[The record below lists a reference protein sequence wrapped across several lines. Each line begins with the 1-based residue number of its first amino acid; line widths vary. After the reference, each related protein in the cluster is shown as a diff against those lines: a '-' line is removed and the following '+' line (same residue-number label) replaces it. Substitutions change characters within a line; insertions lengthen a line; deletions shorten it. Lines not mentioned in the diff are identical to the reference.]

1 MSLLI
6 ANGTVVTSLHP
17 VAVQPADVF
26 IGGGHVVGL
35 GDPTAEEAAERVVQT
50 TIDASGCLVIPG
62 NVNAHMHLY
71 SALARGMP
79 YDLEPPTSFL
89 QILQRVWWR
98 LDRALDDDSVRASA
112 LVGGME
118 ALLAGTTTLIDHHA
132 SPHAIDGSLDIVAE
146 ALSSLGLRSVC
157 CYEVSDRDGPEL
169 AAAGLAESRRFAR
182 RAGAGELPLARAMVG
197 AHASFTLSDETL
209 AACVEIAR
217 DAGIGIHIHAAED
230 AADEAD
236 AERRFGMRVAARLAD
251 AGVLDEHTLL
261 AHGVHLDEDEVR
273 LVRAAGATL
282 AHNARS
288 NMNNAVGRTPLAG
301 LGERVAL
308 GTDGIGS
315 DMFAKSQAAF
325 LRHQED
331 GSPGYD
337 WPLARLSVGAAVAG
351 RAFGEPHLGRIE
363 PGAPADIT
371 ILDYDAPT
379 PMDSGTF
386 AGHWIFGL
394 GARHVRDVIVAG
406 QPVVRDRRLTMVDQ
420 DALVAEARVQAG
432 RLWEELETIAVHP
445 FDPAADPAAR

>member
-6 ANGTVVTSLHP
+6 ANGTVVTSLDP
-17 VAVQPADVF
+17 IVVEKADIF

-35 GDPTAEEAAERVVQT
+35 GDPSADEAAERVIKT
-50 TIDASGCLVIPG
+50 CIDASGCLVIPG

-79 YDLEPPTSFL
+79 YALEPPTDFL

-132 SPHAIDGSLDIVAE
+132 SPNAIDGSLDVVAE

-157 CYEVSDRDGPEL
+157 CYEVSDRDGAER
-169 AAAGLAESRRFAR
+169 AQAGLDESRRFAA
-182 RAGAGELPLARAMVG
+182 RAAGGELPLARAMVG

-209 AACVEIAR
+209 AACVEIAEN
-217 DAGIGIHIHAAED
+217 AGIGIHIHAAED
-230 AADEAD
+230 GADEVD
-236 AERRFGMRVAARLAD
+236 SERRYGRRVAARLAD
-251 AGVLDEHTLL
+251 AGVLNERTLL
-261 AHGVHLDEDEVR
+261 AHGVYLDDDEVR

-282 AHNARS
+282 AHNPRS

-301 LGERVAL
+301 LGDRVAL

-315 DMFAKSQAAF
+315 DMFTESQAAF
-325 LRHQED
+325 FRYQED

-337 WPLARLSVGAAVAG
+337 WPLARLAVGAGVVA
-351 RAFGEPHLGRIE
+351 RAFDEPHLGRIE
-363 PGAPADIT
+363 PGAPADLT

-379 PMDSGTF
+379 PMSSGTL
-386 AGHWIFGL
+386 AGHWLFGL
-394 GARHVRDVIVAG
+394 GSRHVRDVIVAG
-406 QPVVRDRRLTMVDQ
+406 EPVVRDRRLTRVDQ
-420 DALVAEARVQAG
+420 DALIAEARTETA
-432 RLWEELETIAVHP
+432 RLWGILDTIDAHP
-445 FDPAADPAAR
+445 YDPAE

>member
-6 ANGTVVTSLHP
+6 ANGTVVTSLDP
-17 VAVQPADVF
+17 VAVEKADII

-35 GDPTAEEAAERVVQT
+35 GDPSADEAAERVIKT
-50 TIDASGCLVIPG
+50 CIDASGCLVIPG

-79 YDLEPPTSFL
+79 YALEPPANFL

-132 SPHAIDGSLDIVAE
+132 SPNAIDGSLDIVAE

-157 CYEVSDRDGPEL
+157 CYEVSDRDG
-169 AAAGLAESRRFAR
+169 AARAQAGLDESRRFAA
-182 RAGAGELPLARAMVG
+182 RAAGGQLPLARAMVG

-209 AACVEIAR
+209 AACVEIAEE
-217 DAGIGIHIHAAED
+217 AGVGIHIHAAED
-230 AADEAD
+230 GADEVD
-236 AERRFGMRVAARLAD
+236 SERRYGRRVAARLAD
-251 AGVLDEHTLL
+251 AGVLNERTLL
-261 AHGVHLDEDEVR
+261 AHGVYLDDDEVR

-282 AHNARS
+282 AHNPRS

-301 LGERVAL
+301 LGDRVAL

-315 DMFAKSQAAF
+315 DMFTESQAAF
-325 LRHQED
+325 FRHQED
-331 GSPGYD
+331 GSPAYD
-337 WPLARLSVGAAVAG
+337 WPLARLAVGAGVAA
-351 RAFGEPHLGRIE
+351 RAFDEPHLGRIE

-379 PMDSGTF
+379 PMNSDTL

-394 GARHVRDVIVAG
+394 GSRHVRDVIVAG
-406 QPVVRDRRLTMVDQ
+406 EPVVRDRRLTRVDQ
-420 DALVAEARVQAG
+420 DVLVAEARSETA
-432 RLWEELETIAVHP
+432 RLWGILDTIEAHPYGPEE
-445 FDPAADPAAR
+445 D